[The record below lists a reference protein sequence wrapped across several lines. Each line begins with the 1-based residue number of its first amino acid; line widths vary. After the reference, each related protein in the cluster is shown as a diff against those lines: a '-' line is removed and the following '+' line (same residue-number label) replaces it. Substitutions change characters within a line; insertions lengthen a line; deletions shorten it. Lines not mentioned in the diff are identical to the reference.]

1 MSKKKNKAFI
11 FWIAVFVLSVTVGSI
26 LAYLA
31 DKDHIRNEIPIGFD
45 QTEIVEKYEPPE
57 KLEKGV
63 SFPKKVQIKNTGAV
77 PCYVRVKALFTDETV
92 LEYTTLDYNTTD
104 WAYDSTDGYWYYKN
118 PLPVGDL
125 TTPVFTTVS
134 IADDVE
140 DSEIKDFEI
149 LVYHESYQQGEYT
162 DYVSAWK
169 NYRKNQAE
177 DAIVGVRL
185 TTQGDYT
192 EAAGRQVGIY
202 APINKDGLKCYASY
216 RSGHE
221 TVLGSDE
228 FSITPDTA
236 PAELGEF
243 DVTASYTDSNGS
255 TFNSNAITFEAIKML
270 SWTATSNGTYFFTQ
284 DGDTWK
290 SNNQG
295 KHRTSAKT
303 TWTLKVPEEAGE
315 ITYTLS
321 YRVSSESGWDKLT
334 ITLDGTSVV
343 TNTSGA
349 GYLTNK
355 VVTLAPGTHTIVA
368 TYSKDSS
375 GNRYEDTGYIVLKD
389 IFY

>member
-134 IADDVE
+134 IADNVK

-162 DYVSAWK
+162 DYVSAWA
-169 NYRKNQAE
+169 NYRKNQAK
-177 DAIVGVRL
+177 DAIVGVRM
-185 TTQGDYT
+185 TAQGDYA
-192 EAAGRQVGIY
+192 EAAGRLVGAY
-202 APINKDGLKCYASY
+202 TPINKDGFKCYASY

-221 TVLGSDE
+221 TVLSTDE
-228 FSITPDTA
+228 FSITPGTA
-236 PAELGEF
+236 PAEPGEF

-255 TFNSNAITFEAIKML
+255 TFNSNAITFKAAKIL
-270 SWTATSNGTYFFTQ
+270 SWKATSNGTYFFTQ

-295 KHRTSAKT
+295 KGSTSATT

-315 ITYTLS
+315 VTYTLS
-321 YRVSSESGWDKLT
+321 YRVSSESGYDKLT

-343 TNTSGA
+343 TNASGNGA
-349 GYLTNK
+349 LTNK

-368 TYSKDSS
+368 KYSKDSS
-375 GNRYEDTGYIVLKD
+375 VNRNEDTGYIVLKD

>member
-57 KLEKGV
+57 KLEAGV
-63 SFPKKVQIKNTGAV
+63 EFPKKVQIKNTGKV
-77 PCYVRVKALFTDETV
+77 PCYVRVKVIFTDETV

-104 WAYDSTDGYWYYKN
+104 WAYDSTDGYWYYKD
-118 PLPVGDL
+118 PLPVGAL
-125 TTPVFTTVS
+125 TTPIFTTVS

-162 DYVSAWK
+162 DYVSAWE

-177 DAIVGVRL
+177 DAIVGVRM
-185 TTQGDYT
+185 TAQGDYA
-192 EAAGRQVGIY
+192 EAAGRLVR
-202 APINKDGLKCYASY
+202 ANTPISKDGFKCYASY

-221 TVLGSDE
+221 TVLSTDE
-228 FSITPDTA
+228 FSITPGTA
-236 PAELGEF
+236 PAEPGEF

-255 TFNSNAITFEAIKML
+255 TFNSNAITFEAFRML
-270 SWTATSNGTYFFTQ
+270 SWKATSNGTYFFTQ

-295 KHRTSAKT
+295 KNSTSATT
-303 TWTLKVPEEAGE
+303 TWTLEIPEEAGE

-321 YRVSSESGWDKLT
+321 YRVSSERGYDKLT
-334 ITLDGTSVV
+334 VTLDGTSVV
-343 TNTSGA
+343 TNASGNGA
-349 GYLTNK
+349 LTDK

-368 TYSKDSS
+368 KYSKDSS
-375 GNRYEDTGYIVLKD
+375 ANSYEDTGYIVLKD